1 MVERLNNRKE
11 YRMTKAP
18 DIGIPITSVVGTRTL
33 LKFHK
38 YLEFLTE

>member
-11 YRMTKAP
+11 YRMMKAL
-18 DIGIPITSVVGTRTL
+18 DIGIPITSVVRTRIL

-38 YLEFLTE
+38 YLKFLTE